1 MAPAPAPTNAPAVAP
16 ALAPAPASSPSD
28 DDPNHPFGFDDAWAI
43 RVLQDLFNELNDYL
57 VCLGIPEVNSPRV
70 QNVAGY
76 VYAIF
81 KVAEVIGELP

>member
-1 MAPAPAPTNAPAVAP
+1 MLLLYFMLFLDN
-16 ALAPAPASSPSD
+16 
-28 DDPNHPFGFDDAWAI
+28 PFGFSDAWAI
-43 RVLQDLFNELNDYL
+43 SVMKDSFNELYDYL
-57 VCLGIPEVNSPRV
+57 VHLGKPEVNSPHV